1 MFPFYV
7 VYNIVRYVLMESECN
22 CILYEP
28 VETVFNKKENI
39 KYNSIPSCQFFCA
52 PKRVLHITAV
62 YSIREE
68 LQGIAKPTFCL
79 IASYSTVQQAYT
91 GGR

>member
-1 MFPFYV
+1 V
-7 VYNIVRYVLMESECN
+7 
-22 CILYEP
+22 
-28 VETVFNKKENI
+28 
-39 KYNSIPSCQFFCA
+39 SIFFCS
-52 PKRVLHITAV
+52 KRVLHITAV